1 MIYVRYNVATKEI
14 ISRMMLTDPANVN
27 VNEDGIVKLLK
38 ITETEYYSIPE
49 LWAKVSANGKSLE
62 PKGE

>member
-1 MIYVRYNVATKEI
+1 
-14 ISRMMLTDPANVN
+14 MMLTDPANVN